1 MLRLTHPGETGSHFH
16 AFLCS
21 LVLQIE
27 VLWLFQGHKSREIV
41 SHLILQVL
49 GAGAVSP
56 GCPSLLQIRC
66 KGWGGASALGTAE
79 AG

>member
-1 MLRLTHPGETGSHFH
+1 MLRLSHPGETGSHFH

-27 VLWLFQGHKSREIV
+27 VLQLFQGHKSSGIV
-41 SHLILQVL
+41 PHLILQVL
-49 GAGAVSP
+49 GAEVSLP
-56 GCPSLLQIRC
+56 VTSLLQIRY